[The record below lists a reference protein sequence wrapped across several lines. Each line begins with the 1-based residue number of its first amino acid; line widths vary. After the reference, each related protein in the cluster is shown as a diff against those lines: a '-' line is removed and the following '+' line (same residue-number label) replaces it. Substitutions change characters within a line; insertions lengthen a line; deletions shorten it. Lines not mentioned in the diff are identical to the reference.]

1 MSSHKQVMKYQAN
14 LKRKRHL
21 WSPDEDEKLC
31 NHITRFGVDHWSSL
45 PKLAGLDRSGKSCR
59 LRWFNY
65 LRPELKKEPISP
77 EEEDLIIHFHEIL
90 GNSNFEYAEL
100 LTVFL
105 RWSLIAEQMPGRTDN
120 EIKNYWHSRIKKK
133 LERKNVDSKGGN
145 FDTGS
150 FEKTHITLS
159 FDMIFP
165 SLEHEK
171 EAQHNYTMNKGD
183 GNYSEIQKSFDEY
196 LTLDNEL
203 SNFDLEEHDSLL
215 LWASYYED
223 GMYINLQL
231 F

>member
-1 MSSHKQVMKYQAN
+1 MSSQKQVMKYQAN

-65 LRPELKKEPISP
+65 LRPELKKEPISQK
-77 EEEDLIIHFHEIL
+77 EEDLIIHFHEIL
-90 GNSNFEYAEL
+90 GN
-100 LTVFL
+100 
-105 RWSLIAEQMPGRTDN
+105 RWSLIAEQLPGRTDN

-133 LERKNVDSKGGN
+133 LERKNVDKKGEN
-145 FDTGS
+145 FYTGS
-150 FEKTHITLS
+150 SDKTHIALS
-159 FDMIFP
+159 SSNNRSDMIFP
-165 SLEHEK
+165 FLEHKK
-171 EAQHNYTMNKGD
+171 EAQHNYTMNNGD
-183 GNYSEIQKSFDEY
+183 GNYSEIQKSFDE

-203 SNFDLEEHDSLL
+203 TNFDFEEHESLL
-215 LWASYYED
+215 PWASYYED
-223 GMYINLQL
+223 GIYINLQL